1 MFLKF
6 NLAISFSLSK
16 PYFFTIST
24 PFSSTKVDAPLGRS
38 IPTFSLIL
46 ANSLI
51 KHEQIKTT
59 LPKAKELRPYVEKLI
74 TLGKKGELSNR
85 KQAISAL
92 HDLEVVN
99 KLFSDIAK
107 RYENRNGGYIRIV
120 KFGFRNGDA
129 APMAIIELV
138 DRVDAI
144 SEENNK

>member
-1 MFLKF
+1 MEEKVNEIKNAALEEISKAD
-6 NLAISFSLSK
+6 NLQ
-16 PYFFTIST
+16 
-24 PFSSTKVDAPLGRS
+24 
-38 IPTFSLIL
+38 IL
-46 ANSLI
+46 DEARV
-51 KHEQIKTT
+51 K
-59 LPKAKELRPYVEKLI
+59 Y
-74 TLGKKGELSNR
+74 LGKKGELSNR